1 MSLLF
6 LLLHALAGY
15 WVFSDSRS
23 RGHTVTTTLLWTVG
37 TLATPYIF
45 VPLYLL
51 LGRKMDRQ
59 PVRRQDPDI
68 IDVEATP
75 VEETVPCPMCASR
88 VKEEFKVCPYC
99 GFTLKPKC
107 ESCGKELNRE
117 WRTCPY
123 CNTPTAP
130 K

>member
-1 MSLLF
+1 MSYVHILLS
-6 LLLHALAGY
+6 ALAAY
-15 WVFSDSRS
+15 WVFNDSRG
-23 RGHTVTTTLLWTVG
+23 RNHELATTLLWTVG
-37 TLATPYIF
+37 AAAAPYIF
-45 VPLYLL
+45 VPMYLL
-51 LGRKMDRQ
+51 VGRKMNK

-88 VKEEFKVCPYC
+88 VKDEFKVCPYC